1 MPDFHCA
8 ASYTDVM
15 DDAELLGYV
24 KSRVADETG
33 LPSEWATRLRG
44 STLAELRTDAQ
55 ALAQTLGVAGPR
67 ERDGNGRFAGGA
79 ARMNAEIRRA
89 AGRG

>member
-1 MPDFHCA
+1 
-8 ASYTDVM
+8 M

-55 ALAQTLGVAGPR
+55 ALAQTLGVAGPPAR